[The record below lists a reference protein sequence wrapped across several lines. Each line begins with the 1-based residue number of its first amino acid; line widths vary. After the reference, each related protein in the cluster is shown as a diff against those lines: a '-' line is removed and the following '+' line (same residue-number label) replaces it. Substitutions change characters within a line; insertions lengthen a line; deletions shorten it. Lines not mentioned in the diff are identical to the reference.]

1 MVIIVE
7 NGFFWLCLRKFALNS
22 EILLQNPIMVY
33 FISPYFPLFFS
44 DSIGLSYII
53 AIGVLNSVTPLIL
66 ELGSELTHPVS
77 EDIIAGIINQAN
89 NFVGVL
95 FYFLF
100 SYLSPGDWLLYLL
113 MVIPVTTL
121 ILFSMT
127 KEYYNRRDNVEI
139 AE

>member
-1 MVIIVE
+1 MDYPSI
-7 NGFFWLCLRKFALNS
+7 FLS
-22 EILLQNPIMVY
+22 
-33 FISPYFPLFFS
+33 FS
-44 DSIGLSYII
+44 DLIGLFYII

>member
-1 MVIIVE
+1 MIPNGIFFTP
-7 NGFFWLCLRKFALNS
+7 GFFS
-22 EILLQNPIMVY
+22 
-33 FISPYFPLFFS
+33 FFS

-113 MVIPVTTL
+113 MVIPVTTF
-121 ILFSMT
+121 ILFYMT
-127 KEYYNRRDNVEI
+127 KKI
-139 AE
+139 L

>member
-1 MVIIVE
+1 MISKVFLDQKT
-7 NGFFWLCLRKFALNS
+7 FFSHSTS
-22 EILLQNPIMVY
+22 EQFLKQNPITVY
-33 FISPYFPLFFS
+33 FMPPYSSLFS

-121 ILFSMT
+121 LLFSMT
-127 KEYYNRRDNVEI
+127 KEFYNRRDNVEI

>member
-1 MVIIVE
+1 MH
-7 NGFFWLCLRKFALNS
+7 S
-22 EILLQNPIMVY
+22 
-33 FISPYFPLFFS
+33 ISFFS
-44 DSIGLSYII
+44 DLIGLFYTI

-121 ILFSMT
+121 LLFSMT